1 MKNENFFLT
10 VVLYF
15 IAAYAFAHG
24 ANDLI
29 LHGIIVDNAC
39 AEANKNNLADFVKTH
54 PKTCMLK
61 PDCMKSGYSIYAEE
75 GGKLYKFDEASNG
88 AVAEFLKGPDNR
100 TDVVIIA
107 EKNGELLMIES
118 IKNRRIVK

>member
-1 MKNENFFLT
+1 MKKIFSLT
-10 VVLYF
+10 VLLCF
-15 IAAYAFAHG
+15 IAGYAFAHG

-39 AEANKNNLADFVKTH
+39 AQAHKDSLASFVKDH
-54 PKTCMLK
+54 GKTCMLK
-61 PDCMKSGYSIYAEE
+61 ADCMKSGYAIYAEE

-88 AVAEFLKGPDNR
+88 IVADFLKSPANR

-107 EKNGELLMIES
+107 EKNGEMLMVES

>member
-1 MKNENFFLT
+1 MKRAFLLT
-10 VVLYF
+10 VILCF
-15 IAAYAFAHG
+15 IATYAFAHG

-61 PDCMKSGYSIYAEE
+61 PDCRKTGYPIYAEE
-75 GGKLYKFDEASNG
+75 DGKLHKFDAASNG
-88 AVAEFLKGPDNR
+88 VVADFLKNSGNR

-107 EKNGELLMIES
+107 EKNGEMLMIES
-118 IKNRRIVK
+118 IKNRRIVR